1 MCTDKLFP
9 TRNTAGR
16 NKYLCFHTLASWL
29 ARVNKIKTHI
39 RTKYNKWSWDSSL
52 NIIPCWENEHA
63 DKIPR
68 RELYWERGE
77 PCIVWWWISILWLL
91 NNNININSLLVWLCS
106 APSGRIT
113 NNNWDPKQTEKLTE
127 DIFSFYYHLFCSTI
141 LADIGKLSLIL
152 NINQFV
158 TLLYTAH

>member
-91 NNNININSLLVWLCS
+91 NNNININSLPLVRLVILQPILELWPDKHLVINTLDS
-106 APSGRIT
+106 
-113 NNNWDPKQTEKLTE
+113 NQTK
-127 DIFSFYYHLFCSTI
+127 SSQ
-141 LADIGKLSLIL
+141 GW
-152 NINQFV
+152 
-158 TLLYTAH
+158 